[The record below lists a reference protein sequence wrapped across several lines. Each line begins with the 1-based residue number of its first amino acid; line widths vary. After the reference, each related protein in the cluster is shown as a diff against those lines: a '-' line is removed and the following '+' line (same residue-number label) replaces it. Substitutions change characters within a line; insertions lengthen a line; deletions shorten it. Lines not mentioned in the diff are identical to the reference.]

1 MSAPENVTLVVN
13 DQTINVTAVISEES
27 FNVESAVN
35 ETEDNVSLV
44 LTDDIPVVILSEQ
57 PNNKLEMLSDGLYV
71 PEETTDQD
79 LLVYYILER
88 G

>member
-13 DQTINVTAVISEES
+13 DQTINVTAVES
-27 FNVESAVN
+27 FNVELTVN
-35 ETEDNVSLV
+35 ETEDNVSIV